1 MRQPLMKLCMKAQIN
16 AALSAFTR
24 WSPEVSTTRLALYA
38 SLFSSLLC
46 NGTLW
51 ATLQRHAAS
60 GPSGWLFMTLMF
72 VVVTALQFFL
82 LTLMVNRWTAK
93 PLLAVMAFLSGSTV
107 YFMARFGIYIDAAM
121 ARNFLETD
129 VREVRDLLALDMIPF
144 IIVYILVPWV
154 LLWKI
159 RIARPP
165 FRKSWYVRPLAIL
178 AALAVTVVAVL
189 PISKQLV
196 PMMREHKTIRY
207 LITPGNYT
215 YALIRVGLL
224 KNEVMNRPRE
234 VIGADAVRLP
244 RAPGQKPLLMVVVVG
259 ETLRAANWGLNG
271 YSRQTTPELA
281 ARQVVNFPQ
290 VTSCGTNTA
299 TSLPCMFS
307 LYGRR
312 NYDEDKILGSE
323 SVLNVLQHA
332 GLRVLWRDNQSGCK
346 GVCKGVEE
354 QVMITRKDPVLC
366 HGDECFDEILLSG
379 LEKEVSGTEGDM
391 VVVLHQMGQ
400 HGPAYFQRYPD
411 AFRRFT
417 PTCDTTKLE
426 NCEKPHIVNTYD
438 NAVLYTD
445 YVVAKTIDLLKS
457 MESTRRTALLY
468 VSDHGESLGENGMY
482 LHSIPYSIAP
492 DEQKHVP
499 MVMWLSPDAGVDIP
513 CLQKRAAQPA
523 SHDNLFHTL
532 LGVAGV
538 KTSIYEAELDVT
550 AACRR

>member
-1 MRQPLMKLCMKAQIN
+1 MKARLN
-16 AALSAFTR
+16 AALSAFNR

-46 NGTLW
+46 NGSLW
-51 ATLQRHAAS
+51 ATLQKQAVS
-60 GPSGWLFMTLMF
+60 GPAGWFFLTAMF
-72 VVVTALQFFL
+72 FVVTALQFIL
-82 LTLMVNRWTAK
+82 LSVLVNRWTAK
-93 PLLAVMAFLSGSTV
+93 PLLAVMVFLSGASA

-121 ARNFLETD
+121 AQNFLETD
-129 VREVRDLLALDMIPF
+129 IREVRDLLAFDMIPF
-144 IIVYILVPWV
+144 IAFYIIVPWV

-159 RIARPP
+159 RISRPP
-165 FRKSWYVRPLAIL
+165 LRQCWYKRPLAIL
-178 AALAVTVVAVL
+178 AAVAVTVVAVL

-196 PMMREHKTIRY
+196 PMMREHKSIRY

-224 KNEVMNRPRE
+224 KNQVMNRPRE
-234 VIGADAVRLP
+234 VIGADAVKPP
-244 RAPGQKPLLMVVVVG
+244 RADGQKPLLMVVVVG

-271 YSRQTTPELA
+271 YARQTTPELA
-281 ARQVVNFPQ
+281 TRQVINFPE

-307 LYGRR
+307 VYGRR
-312 NYDEDKILGSE
+312 HYDEDKILGTE

-354 QVMITRKDPVLC
+354 QVMITRKDPALC
-366 HGDECFDEILLSG
+366 HGDECFDEILLAG
-379 LEKEVSGTEGDM
+379 LDKEVAGTEGDM

-426 NCEKPHIVNTYD
+426 TCEKPHIVNTYD

-445 YVVAKTIDLLKS
+445 HVVAKTIDFLKS
-457 MESTRRTALLY
+457 VESTHRTALLY

-499 MVMWLSPDAGVDIP
+499 MVMWLSPDAGVNLS
-513 CLQKRAAQPA
+513 CLQQRARQPA

-538 KTSIYEAELDVT
+538 KTSVYDAQMDLT
-550 AACRR
+550 AGCRQ